1 MSGHTL
7 TTPRAEEPGRGGG
20 ERASVN
26 PKQWTEGV
34 AAPLQPPGP
43 EAFSRNE
50 GSPHLGS
57 DPGSATKQHGVY
69 TGHLT
74 ASSGPHFLCQ
84 QV

>member
-34 AAPLQPPGP
+34 AAHAAAGAGGVLTERGEPTPGFR
-43 EAFSRNE
+43 AWFC
-50 GSPHLGS
+50 
-57 DPGSATKQHGVY
+57 TKQHGVY

-74 ASSGPHFLCQ
+74 ASSGPQFLCQ